1 MTRLSPELNSW
12 ALQDTLGQSSQ
23 QNSECRTQGGE
34 LELIRQSASEILLS
48 LHSDPLPSDC
58 WVVLAVLQ
66 IPTTDQTLW
75 ITFPLSFQ
83 LSLIFLGL

>member
-34 LELIRQSASEILLS
+34 MVLIRQSASEILLS
-48 LHSDPLPSDC
+48 LHSDPLLRDC
-58 WVVLAVLQ
+58 WVVLAILQ
-66 IPTTDQTLW
+66 IPTTDQTVW
-75 ITFPLSFQ
+75 IAWP
-83 LSLIFLGL
+83 FL